1 MKMKTIK
8 LKGTNIPIILDE
20 VDKAQ
25 NNEKKSKFF
34 IDLSLLYFTN
44 KYILIV
50 KIDKK
55 NRSLLSKKIFPN
67 TLGVKIKIINPK
79 IARLEFLN

>member
-1 MKMKTIK
+1 MKPIK
-8 LKGTNIPIILDE
+8 LIGTNIPIILDD
-20 VDKAQ
+20 VDNAQ
-25 NNEKKSKFF
+25 NKEKISKFV

-55 NRSLLSKKIFPN
+55 NKSLLSKKILPN
-67 TLGVKIKIINPK
+67 ILGVKIKIIKPK
-79 IARLEFLN
+79 IAK

>member
-1 MKMKTIK
+1 MKTIK
-8 LKGTNIPIILDE
+8 LIGTNIPIILDD
-20 VDKAQ
+20 VDNAQ
-25 NNEKKSKFF
+25 NKEKISKFV

-55 NRSLLSKKIFPN
+55 NKSLLSKKILPN
-67 TLGVKIKIINPK
+67 ILGVKIKIIKPK
-79 IARLEFLN
+79 IAK